1 MWWAWYGEKNICKSN
16 TFKSLSKTMTGLY
29 SMYPCTKNY
38 RMNKSLEK
46 MQVSTSILRY
56 VLSEQYKC
64 LYGNCLAKRSLKVS
78 NIGENWLY
86 IQGYDLRLQQHL
98 YIET

>member
-1 MWWAWYGEKNICKSN
+1 MVKKCLQIQHIQESEQDNGWAIQHVSVYVGWIKAWRK
-16 TFKSLSKTMTGLY
+16 
-29 SMYPCTKNY
+29 
-38 RMNKSLEK
+38 R
-46 MQVSTSILRY
+46 QVSVSILRN

-64 LYGNCLAKRSLKVS
+64 LYGNCLAKLSLKVS

-98 YIET
+98 YIEI